1 MNFKKMLLW
10 SFPRAEKDIG
20 GYSKRERNYFLA
32 GMFGQN
38 IIYGLVG
45 SYLSVFYTDVISV
58 HTLAL
63 VFITVITRVWDGIN
77 DIMMGTVVD
86 KTHSRWGKCRPY
98 LKFVPIIIGI
108 STILLFMPIASFPAG
123 LKIIYVIISWLIW
136 ETLYT
141 LCDIPLWGMTSLITP
156 EEEKRAKLISYA
168 RIVGSFSA
176 AIVIAFEPIVN
187 IFAQIDLGLFPHS
200 GKPGFEGFY
209 SAQQGFLLGV
219 TALTIISTFCFKLVF
234 PNVRER
240 VKQAVE
246 QRDTGFKENIKIMFA
261 NKPFVRIVISI
272 VLGAAKGMVLSAG
285 LYFCK
290 WVLSDGGDFFIWLI
304 ILGGSYMVGTLLSM
318 GTCTALGKKF
328 GKKRMLIISCYLS
341 IIPYLSIFLFFL
353 LNGYETV
360 WPVGVLMAFAGFLTG
375 FSNVYPTTMI
385 ADSIDYM
392 EYKTGKRLDGVFFSG
407 LNFSAKLSSAVMMGI
422 NFTVLSIVN
431 YTPQINAISQRIA
444 DGQSVNFAA
453 EYPGITL
460 GLLILIT
467 LIPAAS
473 CALQALP
480 LHGYTLT
487 ESKLKEIIDELNVR
501 REKAE
506 K

>member
-1 MNFKKMLLW
+1 MNLKKMLSW

-20 GYSKRERNYFLA
+20 EFSKRERNYFLA

-45 SYLSVFYTDVISV
+45 SYLSVFYTDVIGV
-58 HTLAL
+58 HTVAL
-63 VFITVITRVWDGIN
+63 IFITVVTRIWDGIN
-77 DIMMGTVVD
+77 DIIMGTFVD
-86 KTHSRWGKCRPY
+86 KTHTRWGKCRPY
-98 LKFVPIIIGI
+98 LKFIPVPIGI
-108 STILLFMPIASFPAG
+108 CTILLFMPIAAFPAW
-123 LKIIYVIISWLIW
+123 LKLSYVIISWLLW

-156 EEEKRAKLISYA
+156 DEEKRSKLISYA
-168 RIVGSFSA
+168 RIIGSFSA

-187 IFAQIDLGLFPHS
+187 IFAQFELGLFPHT
-200 GKPGFEGFY
+200 GKPGFEGYY
-209 SAQQGFLLGV
+209 SAQQGFFLGV
-219 TALTIISTFCFKLVF
+219 AALTIISTVLFKLVF

-240 VKQAVE
+240 VKQAE
-246 QRDTGFKENIKIMFA
+246 EHKDTNFKENLKIMFA
-261 NKPFVRIVISI
+261 NKPFIRVVASI
-272 VLGAAKGMVLSAG
+272 VLGSAKGMVLSAG

-304 ILGGSYMVGTLLSM
+304 VLGGSFMAGTLISM
-318 GTCTALGKKF
+318 GTCTAIGKKF
-328 GKKRMLIISCYLS
+328 GKKRVLILSCYLS
-341 IIPYLSIFLFFL
+341 IIPYLIVFLYFLF
-353 LNGYETV
+353 NGYDTI
-360 WPVGVLMAFAGFLTG
+360 WPVAILMAVSGFLTG

-392 EYKTGKRLDGVFFSG
+392 EHKTGKRLDGVFFSG

-431 YTPQINAISQRIA
+431 YTPQINALSERIKL
-444 DGQSVNFAA
+444 GETVNFAA

-473 CALQALP
+473 CVLQALP
-480 LHGYTLT
+480 LHGYILT
-487 ESKLKEIIDELNVR
+487 EDKLNKILSDLESR
-501 REKAE
+501 REKA